1 MGQEFTDLL
10 YGYACDKAR
19 VIPTRERTLSSL
31 ARGMFKDDQQKMLE
45 AQTPEE
51 KQMND
56 YIDTLQ
62 HWHFEPAN
70 PNKRAGEYQSCQVD
84 RLLSH
89 HEEYAHV
96 LDLPADRLVTRD
108 AWLTALE
115 LPDDSPMRRNVRFL
129 RVLDELCAPKY
140 TSEHKSQFVDSL
152 RYCMMLDPKKAGY
165 PQGQGHPEEPAWSD
179 VTPRFIHGS
188 SPEATQEDFVR
199 RFPHLKAP

>member
-1 MGQEFTDLL
+1 M
-10 YGYACDKAR
+10 
-19 VIPTRERTLSSL
+19 
-31 ARGMFKDDQQKMLE
+31 
-45 AQTPEE
+45 
-51 KQMND
+51 
-56 YIDTLQ
+56 
-62 HWHFEPAN
+62 
-70 PNKRAGEYQSCQVD
+70 
-84 RLLSH
+84 LSH

-108 AWLTALE
+108 AWLMALE

-140 TSEHKSQFVDSL
+140 TPEHKSQFVDSL